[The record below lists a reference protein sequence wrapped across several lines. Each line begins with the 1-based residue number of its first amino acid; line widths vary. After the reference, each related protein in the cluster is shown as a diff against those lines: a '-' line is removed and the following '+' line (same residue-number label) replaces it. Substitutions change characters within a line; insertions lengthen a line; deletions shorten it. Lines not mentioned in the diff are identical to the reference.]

1 MIPASTNVLA
11 QIDSMAAAEF
21 AKDKAGS
28 LTVGVIMATD
38 RFWTKSY
45 GVTGIGPASAPADR
59 KTVYRIGSIT
69 KQFTALMLLQ
79 LVQQGKVRLSDPVEK
94 YLPEI
99 DRIQGQIPFAAPITL
114 VQLATH
120 TAGLSREP
128 DDAKQFTSGPVAYWR
143 DDLLRALGK
152 TRYIHS
158 PGSQYSYSN
167 IGYAILGA
175 ALARAAGQDYIGYV
189 EEHIFQPL
197 GMKDTAFELNEEM
210 RSRLA
215 TGFDIEEGQLDSTT
229 SQRELRGRGY
239 KVPNG
244 GIYSTMDDL
253 AAFVSFELGNG
264 PEAVLQKEAL
274 DENFNRL
281 IASNPN
287 LTGGYGIGFET
298 FRRGDLQGFGHS
310 GQVAGYESA
319 AYFNRKSQTAV
330 IMLRS
335 ASGGSY
341 RGTSLCISIL
351 QALDEDRPPQVGSV
365 SAPSQQVAQR
375 RQVLLA
381 GAGVDRYHTL
391 IAPDEAAVE

>member
-1 MIPASTNVLA
+1 MKGAFQLAAVVVGLALSTPIPAAQESTIPASTNVLA

-28 LTVGVIMATD
+28 LTVGVIMPAGQ
-38 RFWTKSY
+38 FWTKSY
-45 GVTGIGPASAPADR
+45 GVTDIGLRSAPASR

-99 DRIQGQIPFAAPITL
+99 DRIQGRIPFAPPITL

-128 DDAKQFTSGPVAYWR
+128 DDAEQFTSGPIAHWH

-158 PGSQYSYSN
+158 PGSRYSYSN

-189 EEHIFQPL
+189 EEHIFRPL
-197 GMKDTAFELNEEM
+197 GMKDTAFELNEGI

-215 TGFDIEEGQLDSTT
+215 TGFDIEDNESDSTT
-229 SQRELRGRGY
+229 SQQELRGRGY

-244 GIYSTMDDL
+244 GIYSTVDDL

-264 PEAVLQKEAL
+264 PEAVLKKEEL

-281 IASNPN
+281 IVSNPN
-287 LTGGYGIGFET
+287 LTAGYGLGFET

-335 ASGGSY
+335 ATGGSY
-341 RGTSLCISIL
+341 RGTSLCINIL
-351 QALDEDRPPQVGSV
+351 QTLDEKRPIDGRLSSRIDGS
-365 SAPSQQVAQR
+365 
-375 RQVLLA
+375 
-381 GAGVDRYHTL
+381 
-391 IAPDEAAVE
+391 